1 MGPKTVRCKFKVD
14 SNEITGDEACVKLSA
29 VTSGSEENAAF
40 FKYTPSG
47 QLSLGVVNK
56 AAAEQLEVGKE
67 YYLDITPA
75 G

>member
-1 MGPKTVRCKFKVD
+1 MSVRCKFKVD
-14 SNEITGDEACVKLSA
+14 SNEITGDEAYVKLSA
-29 VTSGSEENAAF
+29 VTSGSEENASF

-67 YYLDITPA
+67 YYIDISPA
-75 G
+75 